1 MDNRTHSEAM
11 FPARLSAWRPARE
24 FLERFCAKASLAR
37 TPTLRLNLIL
47 EELFTNT
54 VNHGHRGDCD
64 FLVWI
69 SLVASES
76 DVAVTYLDQ
85 GRPFNPLAMA
95 KKQLD
100 VPLDERHIGGLGVHL
115 TTELTT
121 ASDYAYLFGR
131 NRLRLVLP
139 TRLTVEL
146 A

>member
-1 MDNRTHSEAM
+1 MDNHTYSEAM
-11 FPARLSAWRPARE
+11 FLARLSAWRLARE

-37 TPTLRLNLIL
+37 TPRLRLNLIL

-54 VNHGHRGDCD
+54 VNHGHCGDCD

-76 DVAVTYLDQ
+76 NVTVTYLDQ
-85 GRPFNPLAMA
+85 GLPFNPLAMA

-121 ASDYAYLFGR
+121 SSDYAYLFGR

-139 TRLTVEL
+139 THSPVAR